1 MNFKTIIVGLGIGA
15 TLLLQSCRD
24 DFDFEQMS
32 TELRFSRDTVSVDTV
47 YNFSKS
53 ETYVLKLYNPDN
65 KDLVIPSIKLAKGE
79 ASYFKINVD
88 GQAGNA
94 FTNVPIRKKDSLFV
108 FIEIEAKNAPQDPLY
123 EDEIIFD
130 TKEYQQQVK
139 LLSWIEKAQIHSP
152 NSTLTNANWTSEEA
166 HVIEGDLTID
176 NQLTINP
183 GTKVYFKKNGSLTI
197 NNNASLTVNGSLENV
212 VKFRSARHDSKYDSI
227 PNQWKKIELK
237 PNSNATINYATIIGA
252 ETGLQVNQANL
263 NLSNSYIVN
272 HQSYGILANNAKI
285 KAHNIIV
292 NNANLA
298 ALAIE
303 NGGEYE
309 FYQSTFANFFNL
321 VGTAGPAYAL
331 YLSNYSDQNSGALNK
346 AIFGNCIF
354 YNQRTSNAVV
364 FDKQDGVT
372 FNYNFNTNL
381 FKNINTTELN
391 VLTAAGFT
399 NSIVGDP
406 LFIDPTYT
414 ANKLRLE
421 PNSPALNA
429 GNLTIAQQYPTDYY
443 GVSRTSNPTL
453 GAIQ

>member
-1 MNFKTIIVGLGIGA
+1 MNFKTIIFGLGICS

-32 TELRFSRDTVSVDTV
+32 TELRFSKDTVSVDTV

-53 ETYVLKLYNPDN
+53 ETYVLKLYNPED
-65 KDLVIPSIKLAKGE
+65 KDFVIPSIKLARGNE
-79 ASYFKINVD
+79 SYFRINVD
-88 GQAGNA
+88 GQAGNS
-94 FTNVPIRKKDSLFV
+94 FTNIPIRKKDSLFV
-108 FIEIEAKNAPQDPLY
+108 FIEIDAKTAPHNPFY
-123 EDEIIFD
+123 EDEILFE
-130 TKEYQQQVK
+130 TKQSQQHVK

-152 NSTLTNANWTSEEA
+152 NSTLSSATWSDEEA
-166 HVIEGDLTID
+166 HVIEGDLTIT

-197 NNNASLTVNGSLENV
+197 NNNASLAVNGTLGSE

-237 PNSNATINYATIIGA
+237 PNSNATINYAKIIGA
-252 ETGLQVNQANL
+252 EIGLYVNEANL
-263 NLSNSYIVN
+263 TLSNSYIVN

-285 KAHNIIV
+285 KAHNILV
-292 NNANLA
+292 NNANLS

-309 FYQSTFANFFNL
+309 FYQSTFANYFNL
-321 VGTAGPAYAL
+321 IGTAGPAYAL
-331 YLSNYSDQNSGALNK
+331 YLSNYNNESANALNK

-354 YNQRTSNAVV
+354 YNQRTSNSIVLDKKENVV
-364 FDKQDGVT
+364 

-391 VLTAAGFT
+391 VLNTVGFT

-406 LFIDPTYT
+406 LFINPIYT
-414 ANKLRLE
+414 SNNLRLE
-421 PNSPALNA
+421 SNSPAINA
-429 GNLTIAQQYPTDYY
+429 GNLSIAQQYPTDYY
-443 GVSRTSNPTL
+443 GNNRTTNPTL